1 MKPSAPS
8 VVALAAIALAL
19 RPQKTHANGGDALST
34 QEKDNLCNLNEDLAK
49 YPAFLTTQL
58 TAKMRK
64 ATETLEAELKL
75 QIYIQ
80 QHEGNKL
87 DGMFPILAA
96 LTAQQKTKLGS
107 VENDIKTAA
116 TAITETQVLRGR
128 LLEAI
133 EILADMA
140 QQAGSGAGAGCL
152 SASGS
157 AVLQGASAL
166 RGCGKATADIRSG
179 SVTAPT
185 KLTTTGYTDLSPT
198 SPGGTKQ
205 TSGTAKCG
213 LLHTAAN
220 DGALNEQ
227 QVSNDATLASGY
239 LILADNSAGYAMP
252 NIAKLDTS
260 DAAAPKNFKEAYR
273 AFKKAAAAGLHTSDQ
288 FQPVKLSE
296 LKTSQAALR
305 AFKAVVL
312 KDPKKY
318 DPVADDATLNAQMDK
333 TYTDEEKFASDWW
346 NIAQQNS
353 VSKESFGAQG
363 GDDEKLTDIRDV
375 DKLRQILAYYTAK
388 RSEKV
393 SSKIKELEANL
404 KKAQGTTKVIT
415 KTMEEIC
422 AALKEK
428 VPCNDNPNCKYNDD
442 KKEEPKCEL
451 SDKGKKEA
459 AEKEAESKEGNGG
472 KAASTCTGKLQG

>member
-8 VVALAAIALAL
+8 VVALAAIDLAL
-19 RPQKTHANGGDALST
+19 RRQKTHANGGDALST

-49 YPAFLTTQL
+49 YPVFLTIQL
-58 TAKMRK
+58 TGKMRK

-80 QHEGNKL
+80 QHEGNKS

-96 LTAQQKTKLGS
+96 LAERKKTKLEA

-116 TAITETQVLRGR
+116 AATTETQVLRGR
-128 LLEAI
+128 ILEAI

-140 QQAGSGAGAGCL
+140 QHGSSGNSAGCL
-152 SASGS
+152 SASES
-157 AVLQGASAL
+157 AVLQGADTLS
-166 RGCGKATADIRSG
+166 GCGKQTADITSG
-179 SVTAPT
+179 SNSGIT

-198 SPGGTKQ
+198 APGGTKQ
-205 TSGTAKCG
+205 TAATAKCG
-213 LLHTAAN
+213 LLHTGASN
-220 DGALNEQ
+220 GALNSQ
-227 QVSNDATLASGY
+227 RVADGATLASGY
-239 LILADNSAGYAMP
+239 LKLADNNAGYTMP
-252 NIAKLDTS
+252 NIADLSQS
-260 DAAAPKNFKEAYR
+260 DNAAPKIFKEAYR
-273 AFKKAAAAGLHTSDQ
+273 AIKKAAAAGLHTSDQ

-318 DPVADDATLNAQMDK
+318 DPVADDATLKAQMDK

-353 VSKESFGAQG
+353 VSKESFCAQG
-363 GDDEKLTDIRDV
+363 GDDEKLADIRDV

-415 KTMEEIC
+415 KTMGESY
-422 AALKEK
+422 ADLKGPEK
-428 VPCNDNPNCKYNDD
+428 CGTNDNCKYKKD
-442 KKEEPKCEL
+442 KAEEPKCAL

-459 AEKEAESKEGNGG
+459 EKAGG
-472 KAASTCTGKLQG
+472 KDDKRDEIRKRRQKGDF